1 MSSRLSESP
10 SSLSTVTPGAMTSRD
25 RSHAIETMKSMYHAA
40 QQAEYLHLQAEAELL
55 LQQLQTVAPTDS
67 TILNEEPRRKQRGI
81 TESEKSELPIL
92 MELLI
97 IATLLFDV
105 VCYRGFVPMLAHRAR
120 KVPVR
125 PKFSSPQLFLHLRTN
140 SENLLRRYTFDHC
153 YQLRQAIRRH
163 RLHQKMNVILIYS
176 YFQKLHL
183 ITSLYFQTYIS
194 NYLVHSSIKHRP
206 SILRRK
212 HHVVQQHR
220 YIMALM
226 YVLAHASTLRPK
238 GRGINP
244 VAIQRRADLPQSRVS
259 VARVVNRKRFRG
271 PDHAS
276 GLSRP
281 ARGNVVRVFVNLD
294 DSAAVAI
301 MSGDYPS

>member
-1 MSSRLSESP
+1 
-10 SSLSTVTPGAMTSRD
+10 
-25 RSHAIETMKSMYHAA
+25 
-40 QQAEYLHLQAEAELL
+40 
-55 LQQLQTVAPTDS
+55 
-67 TILNEEPRRKQRGI
+67 
-81 TESEKSELPIL
+81 

-105 VCYRGFVPMLAHRAR
+105 VCYRGSVPMLAHRAR

-125 PKFSSPQLFLHLRTN
+125 PKFSSLQLFLHLRTN

-153 YQLRQAIRRH
+153 YQLRQAVRRH
-163 RLHQKMNVILIYS
+163 RLHQKMNVILFHS

-238 GRGINP
+238 GQGINP
-244 VAIQRRADLPQSRVS
+244 VEIQSCIIAIKSSL
-259 VARVVNRKRFRG
+259 
-271 PDHAS
+271 
-276 GLSRP
+276 
-281 ARGNVVRVFVNLD
+281 
-294 DSAAVAI
+294 
-301 MSGDYPS
+301 